1 MYACI
6 PEIGGGFFEGVC
18 ALSNTTTIFHD
29 PPHLATAK
37 NLSPGNGLRPEV
49 DHAPRYRE
57 RRFSLG

>member
-6 PEIGGGFFEGVC
+6 PENGGGFFEGAC
-18 ALSNTTTIFHD
+18 TPSNATAIFRD
-29 PPHLATAK
+29 PPLPRNAK
-37 NLSPGNGLRPEV
+37 TGALTIRLRPEV